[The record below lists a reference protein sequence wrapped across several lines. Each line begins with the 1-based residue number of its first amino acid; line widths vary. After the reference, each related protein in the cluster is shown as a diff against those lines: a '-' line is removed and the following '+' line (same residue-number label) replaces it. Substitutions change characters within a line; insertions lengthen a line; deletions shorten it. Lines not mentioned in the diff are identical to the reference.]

1 METISTDCQETV
13 AFLSPEQL
21 ERVEGTLKAYLVD
34 IGVQKALVVDTA
46 GNIVGQCGNGRFSG
60 DVQSLAALAS
70 ANFAAVSAMAK
81 IIGEKQFSLFFQKG
95 KRESIHFSRIDDD
108 LLLVVV
114 FDKAVSLGRLRMN
127 LEEVISKIKILLK
140 MA

>member
-1 METISTDCQETV
+1 METTFNDSHAPFINLKTHH
-13 AFLSPEQL
+13 L
-21 ERVEGTLKAYLVD
+21 EWIENALKAYLVD
-34 IGVQKALVVDTA
+34 IGVKNALIVDTA
-46 GNIVGQCGNGRFSG
+46 GNIVGQCDNGRFFG
-60 DVQSLAALAS
+60 DTKSLAALAS

-95 KRESIHFSRIDDD
+95 KRENIHFSRIDED

-114 FDKAVSLGRLRMN
+114 FDQEVSLGRLRMN
-127 LEEVISKIKILLK
+127 LEEVISRIKMLLK